1 MKNQVI
7 VLSSVIVKMCIQTR
21 VSGLECLVSVI
32 FLQGDLRHMRILIHK
47 IPSFCG
53 YFTSVKTGPEALSH
67 RAVWGIYTSG
77 SIFVYD
83 EHCIK
88 LDRKTCRR
96 IHRYPEKKSALK
108 ALLVCVRPV

>member
-1 MKNQVI
+1 M
-7 VLSSVIVKMCIQTR
+7 LSVIVKMCIQTR
-21 VSGLECLVSVI
+21 VPDRAGWFFII
-32 FLQGDLRHMRILIHK
+32 FLHRVLSQINWQIQK
-47 IPSFCG
+47 IPENWG
-53 YFTSVKTGPEALSH
+53 YFSNVKTGREALSH

-96 IHRYPEKKSALK
+96 IHRDPEKKSALK
-108 ALLVCVRPV
+108 ALLVCIRPV